1 MIPQIQSSSQ
11 TNATSQNITIVTQPS
26 LTYKDNENNII
37 GKTDGLD
44 AITQTVNHILNTER
58 YSYAIYPNW
67 YGMELEKYKGLPF
80 SYLEAQIENDL
91 RSALLQDDRIYD
103 ILVSEITQISVD
115 SASVQ
120 FNVYSQEG
128 IIENMELTVNV

>member
-1 MIPQIQSSSQ
+1 MIPQIQASNIS
-11 TNATSQNITIVTQPS
+11 NEIVQNITIVTQPS

-37 GKTDGLD
+37 GKTDGLE
-44 AITQTVNHILNTER
+44 AITQTAYHILNKER
-58 YSYAIYPNW
+58 YAYVIYPDW

-103 ILVSEITQISVD
+103 IMIVEIRQISVD
-115 SASVQ
+115 SASVK
-120 FNVYSQEG
+120 FNIYSQEG
-128 IIENMELTVNV
+128 IIENMEIEVNV

>member
-1 MIPQIQSSSQ
+1 MIPQIQTSSQ
-11 TNATSQNITIVTQPS
+11 TNSVTQSIEIVTQPS

-44 AITQTVNHILNTER
+44 AIAQTAYHILNKER
-58 YSYAIYPNW
+58 YAYVIYPDW
-67 YGMELEKYKGLPF
+67 YGIELEKYKGLPF

-103 ILVSEITQISVD
+103 IIINEITQISVD
-115 SASVQ
+115 SASVN
-120 FNVYSQEG
+120 FNIYSQEG
-128 IIENMELTVNV
+128 IIENMEIEIDV

>member
-1 MIPQIQSSSQ
+1 MIPQIQTSSQ
-11 TNATSQNITIVTQPS
+11 TNTASQNIVVVTQPS
-26 LTYKDNENNII
+26 LTYRDNENNII

-44 AITQTVNHILNTER
+44 AITQTAYHILNKER
-58 YSYAIYPNW
+58 YAYVIYPNW

-103 ILVSEITQISVD
+103 IIINEITQISVD
-115 SASVQ
+115 SARIN
-120 FNVYSQEG
+120 FNIYSQEG
-128 IIENMELTVNV
+128 IIEGMEITVNV

>member
-1 MIPQIQSSSQ
+1 MIPQIQASNFSNK
-11 TNATSQNITIVTQPS
+11 TIQNITIVTQPS
-26 LTYKDNENNII
+26 LTYKDNNNNII

-44 AITQTVNHILNTER
+44 AIAQTVYHILNTER
-58 YSYAIYPNW
+58 YAYIIYPDW
-67 YGMELEKYKGLPF
+67 YGVELEKYKGLPF

-103 ILVSEITQISVD
+103 IIINEIVQLSVD
-115 SASVQ
+115 SASVK

-128 IIENMELTVNV
+128 IIENMELEVNV

>member
-11 TNATSQNITIVTQPS
+11 TNSTVQNIEIITQPS
-26 LTYKDNENNII
+26 YTYKDNETNIV
-37 GKTDGLD
+37 GKIDGLD
-44 AITQTVNHILNTER
+44 AIAQTAYHILNKER
-58 YSYAIYPNW
+58 YAYVIYPDW

-103 ILVSEITQISVD
+103 IIINEITQISVD
-115 SASVQ
+115 SARVN
-120 FNVYSQEG
+120 FNIYSQEG
-128 IIENMELTVNV
+128 TVENMEYEINV

>member
-1 MIPQIQSSSQ
+1 MIPQIQSSNE
-11 TNATSQNITIVTQPS
+11 TNKTVQNIQIVTQPS
-26 LTYKDNENNII
+26 LTYKDSGNNII

-44 AITQTVNHILNTER
+44 AIAQTAYHILNKER
-58 YSYAIYPNW
+58 YSYVIYPNW

-103 ILVSEITQISVD
+103 IIINEITQLSVD
-115 SASVQ
+115 SAKIN
-120 FNVYSQEG
+120 FNIYSQEG
-128 IIENMELTVNV
+128 VIENMEITINV

>member
-1 MIPQIQSSSQ
+1 MIPQIQASNFSNK
-11 TNATSQNITIVTQPS
+11 TIQNIQIVTQPS
-26 LTYKDNENNII
+26 LTYKDNGDNII

-44 AITQTVNHILNTER
+44 AITQTVYHILNKER
-58 YSYAIYPNW
+58 YAYVIYPDW
-67 YGMELEKYKGLPF
+67 FGMELEKYKGLPF

-103 ILVSEITQISVD
+103 IIIVEIRQISVD
-115 SASVQ
+115 SASVK

-128 IIENMELTVNV
+128 VIENMEIEVNV

>member
-1 MIPQIQSSSQ
+1 MIPQIQSSSFSNKTIQ
-11 TNATSQNITIVTQPS
+11 EIKIVTQPS
-26 LTYKDNENNII
+26 LTYKDNGNNII

-44 AITQTVNHILNTER
+44 AIAQTVYHILNKER
-58 YSYAIYPNW
+58 YAYVIYPDW
-67 YGMELEKYKGLPF
+67 YGVELEKYKGLPF

-103 ILVSEITQISVD
+103 IIISEITQLSVD
-115 SASVQ
+115 SASVK

-128 IIENMELTVNV
+128 IIENMEFF

>member
-1 MIPQIQSSSQ
+1 MIPQIQASNQ
-11 TNATSQNITIVTQPS
+11 TNSIIRNITIKTQSS
-26 LTYKDNENNII
+26 LTYRDNGNNII

-44 AITQTVNHILNTER
+44 AITQTVWHILGTER
-58 YSYAIYPNW
+58 YAHPIYPEW
-67 YGMELEKYKGLPF
+67 YGFEAEKYKGQPF

-103 ILVSEITQISVD
+103 IIISEITQLSID
-115 SASVQ
+115 SASVK

-128 IIENMELTVNV
+128 IIEGMELEINV